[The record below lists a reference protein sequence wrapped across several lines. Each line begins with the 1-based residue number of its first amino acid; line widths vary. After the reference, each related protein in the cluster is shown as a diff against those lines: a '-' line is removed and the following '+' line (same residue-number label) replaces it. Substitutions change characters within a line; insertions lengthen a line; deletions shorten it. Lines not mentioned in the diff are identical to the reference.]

1 MNIFYL
7 SKIPKI
13 CASMHCD
20 KHVTKM
26 LIEYAQMMSTAHHV
40 LDDEPDP
47 NLYKVAHLNHP
58 STIWV
63 RSSKQNY
70 LWMYKTWEFLHA
82 EYQRRYGKEHL
93 SFTRLNHLLCKAPDR
108 LGAIGFFPP
117 PLCMPEHYKTND
129 PIQSYRR
136 FYLGDKSK
144 FATWKSPAVQPNWY
158 KRAL

>member
-70 LWMYKTWEFLHA
+70 LWMYKTWEFLHV

-108 LGAIGFFPP
+108 LGAIGFFPL
-117 PLCMPEHYKTND
+117 LCVCLKTND
-129 PIQSYRR
+129 PVNLIALVKIQVQN
-136 FYLGDKSK
+136 
-144 FATWKSPAVQPNWY
+144 PAVQPDE
-158 KRAL
+158 